1 MPTKHLITRVKIEI
15 DEHMGIKDRKT
26 VRKYLN
32 ALIEQGRI
40 TRTVPDKPNSQ
51 FQKYVIMQIRKGG
64 EDDGKEASG
73 RDPGI

>member
-51 FQKYVIMQIRKGG
+51 FQKYAML
-64 EDDGKEASG
+64 
-73 RDPGI
+73 